1 MSTSTSGDSTR
12 TTGGSRLPTLI
23 FMVWR
28 NIWRNPARSGLTVA
42 ALAGSLVL
50 LLLYLGLVAGMTRQ
64 MVDHATDLALGHMQ
78 LHRQAFVDDQDLYAT
93 LPWSTMEKLETAFP
107 DLSMAPRL
115 YASALASAG
124 EASNGVLIKAVDP
137 QREPRVTRLLEEVRE
152 GTSDLGPAPP
162 TDAGLPRHHVL
173 IGAQLARNMN
183 ITPGA
188 ELILVTQAA
197 DASIGN
203 ALYQVAGVL
212 KPIEPAFD
220 RQGVLMSIGAFQSL
234 MVMDQGFHELS
245 FKLKDVSQL
254 DAVQAAVAA
263 KVQALTAAQP
273 LDKLGGPPLLRN
285 WRQIAPALADMIS
298 MYDGVV
304 WVIGLIVVALAALG
318 MVNTMIMA
326 IHERTREFG
335 VLRAIGMDKRWL
347 LVMVLIESL
356 LLALISAV
364 LGVVAALVLIKG
376 LLKDGIDLSASMP
389 DGFDMVGIVIDPV
402 MPMQLEPMHVI
413 YAALLVIAI
422 TMIAALLPSWRVMRV
437 KPAESMR

>member
-1 MSTSTSGDSTR
+1 
-12 TTGGSRLPTLI
+12 
-23 FMVWR
+23 
-28 NIWRNPARSGLTVA
+28 
-42 ALAGSLVL
+42 
-50 LLLYLGLVAGMTRQ
+50 
-64 MVDHATDLALGHMQ
+64 
-78 LHRQAFVDDQDLYAT
+78 
-93 LPWSTMEKLETAFP
+93 
-107 DLSMAPRL
+107 
-115 YASALASAG
+115 
-124 EASNGVLIKAVDP
+124 
-137 QREPRVTRLLEEVRE
+137 
-152 GTSDLGPAPP
+152 
-162 TDAGLPRHHVL
+162 
-173 IGAQLARNMN
+173 
-183 ITPGA
+183 
-188 ELILVTQAA
+188 
-197 DASIGN
+197 
-203 ALYQVAGVL
+203 
-212 KPIEPAFD
+212 
-220 RQGVLMSIGAFQSL
+220 
-234 MVMDQGFHELS
+234 
-245 FKLKDVSQL
+245 
-254 DAVQAAVAA
+254 
-263 KVQALTAAQP
+263 
-273 LDKLGGPPLLRN
+273 
-285 WRQIAPALADMIS
+285 MIS